1 MSSSC
6 RRTSLA
12 RAKPPIDSAVLAGT
26 VKKVNRMI
34 AKAAFQDLLDAIKK
48 NGGNCNYGEYTQTIN
63 RYHELGHCW
72 LKRRHLTYLM
82 ESHNKH
88 LATCC
93 NNNNNVIVIP
103 DKVIENS
110 DDVSSLTDEIAVS
123 NSGGRPKGS
132 TCDAKNNYKN
142 MLNKAITD
150 AAILFKLEKEAAE
163 NKKQQVKK
171 GVLQKIVKTIEM
183 ERGIPDNTI
192 PVKTIRNRVLR
203 NNVTACKKSSLS
215 PLMNVEKII
224 VEYCVRLARI
234 GNALNKDQVMSL
246 AEDVIHGTQAAT
258 KLAEYKTKRQI
269 TDIYHEQF
277 ENQRKVRVGEGWYK
291 NFMRR
296 NKDKIKRQRLK
307 VKDRQRLTYC
317 TYPNFQIMYETV
329 YEDMVN
335 CGIAIKMDE
344 EVLVNL
350 KGEIIYN
357 KQESDGLPTHYL
369 MTNPNLIVFVDE
381 TGSNTNQK
389 SDPLRGNE
397 KRIVPINGDGFGLA
411 GAVNDNHFTFLCF
424 QSGTGEPIMC
434 AIIFKSERKNG
445 ELPDCWKTGIDIRK
459 LRDEEVLPESQQL
472 IAQLYMQTETVGNGA
487 LSGGPVCNFNGKE
500 IKCYCTC
507 SPNAS
512 ITSTILTCL
521 LKEIDQHNVFDRQ
534 NGTKPLLLLDGHHSR
549 MDLEFLEY
557 INQPGNEWCVCI
569 GVPYGTHLWQVAD
582 SSQINGKFKIELTK
596 EKCEYMKYKQNNNG
610 LLVTDIVPIVKGA
623 FERSFANVGNTKKA
637 IAERGWGPA
646 LNYRL
651 LLDDRLSQRPSDA
664 PTNQPST
671 ASNKISVSED
681 AGTMSFTVNLQEGSF
696 AAMTDVLLDQRN
708 QDKGREK
715 SIREKMVI
723 MKNKQQHIE
732 LIKNLPKISSGQL
745 MSNGWLRMDATVRDN
760 KRKRKEDEDANKM
773 VQQQKRQKVLQQQQ
787 ERYQAAINKCLV
799 TKQTLTMADFTALVK
814 QASEKGDLPVT
825 KGRDGIIQQLQER
838 FHRLSRYLPSL
849 SCDNVMQHISN
860 QPATKKKNITK
871 RTHNP
876 EYTISDFADCGTNGT
891 EISHTATSSTM
902 EIQNVSEDVASMLLE
917 FANASTVFGL

>member
-1 MSSSC
+1 
-6 RRTSLA
+6 
-12 RAKPPIDSAVLAGT
+12 
-26 VKKVNRMI
+26 
-34 AKAAFQDLLDAIKK
+34 
-48 NGGNCNYGEYTQTIN
+48 
-63 RYHELGHCW
+63 
-72 LKRRHLTYLM
+72 M
-82 ESHNKH
+82 ESYNKNIN
-88 LATCC
+88 T
-93 NNNNNVIVIP
+93 NNNNNNLVVPDIVVE
-103 DKVIENS
+103 KS
-110 DDVSSLTDEIAVS
+110 DDVSSLTDEIGVS
-123 NSGGRPKGS
+123 KSGGRPKGS
-132 TCDAKNNYKN
+132 TCEAKNNYN
-142 MLNKAITD
+142 NILNKAITD

-163 NKKQQVKK
+163 KKKQQVKK
-171 GVLQKIVKTIEM
+171 GILQKIVKTIEM
-183 ERGIPDNTI
+183 ERGIPTNTI
-192 PVKTIRNRVLR
+192 PLKTIRNRVLR
-203 NNVTACKKSSLS
+203 NNVTASKKSSLS
-215 PLMNVEKII
+215 PLIHVEKII

-258 KLAEYKTKRQI
+258 ELAEFKSKRQI
-269 TDIYHEQF
+269 TDIYHEPID
-277 ENQRKVRVGEGWYK
+277 NQRKVRVGEGWYK

-307 VKDRQRLTYC
+307 VKDRQRLTYFA
-317 TYPNFQIMYETV
+317 YPNFQIMYKTV

-335 CGIAIKMDE
+335 CGIATKIDE

-350 KGEIIYN
+350 KGEIVYDKAN
-357 KQESDGLPTHYL
+357 SDGLPTQY
-369 MTNPNLIVFVDE
+369 MMINPKLIVFVDE

-397 KRIVPINGDGFGLA
+397 KRIVPVNGDGFGIA
-411 GAVNDNHFTFLCF
+411 GAVNDNNFTFLCF
-424 QSGTGEPIMC
+424 QSGNGEPIIC

-459 LRDEEVLPESQQL
+459 LRDEELLPHSQQQ
-472 IAQLYMQTETVGNGA
+472 IAQLYLDNETVNNGA
-487 LSGGPVCNFNGKE
+487 ISGGPVCNFDGKE
-500 IKCYCTC
+500 IQCFCTC

-512 ITSTILTCL
+512 ITSTILTRL
-521 LKEIDQHNVFDRQ
+521 LKEIDQHDVFDRQ

-596 EKCEYMKYKQNNNG
+596 EKCEYMKHKQNNNG

-623 FERSFANVGNTKKA
+623 FERSFANVDNAKKA
-637 IAERGWGPA
+637 IAEGGWGPA

-651 LLDDRLSQRPSDA
+651 LLDDRLTQRRSDA

-671 ASNKISVSED
+671 ENNEISFSED
-681 AGTMSFTVNLQEGSF
+681 ACTMSFTVNLQEGSF

-723 MKNKQQHIE
+723 MKNKQQHID

-760 KRKRKEDEDANKM
+760 KRKRKEDEDTNKSI
-773 VQQQKRQKVLQQQQ
+773 QQQKRQKVLQQQQ

-799 TKQTLTMADFTALVK
+799 TKQTLTMADLTALVK
-814 QASEKGDLPVT
+814 QSSEKGDSPVK
-825 KGRDGIIQQLQER
+825 KGRDDLIQQLEQR
-838 FHRLSRYLPSL
+838 FHRLSRYLPSS
-849 SCDNVMQHISN
+849 SCDEVMQHISN
-860 QPATKKKNITK
+860 QPASKKKEHQKKNTQPRIYK
-871 RTHNP
+871 LGF
-876 EYTISDFADCGTNGT
+876 Y
-891 EISHTATSSTM
+891 
-902 EIQNVSEDVASMLLE
+902 
-917 FANASTVFGL
+917 